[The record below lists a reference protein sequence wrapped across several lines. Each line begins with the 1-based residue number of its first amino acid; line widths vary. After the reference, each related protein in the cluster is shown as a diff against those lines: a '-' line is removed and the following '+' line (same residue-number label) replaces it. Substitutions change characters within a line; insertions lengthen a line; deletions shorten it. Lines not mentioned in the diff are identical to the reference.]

1 MVLEKVFLVHAGIL
15 GVIGFALIA
24 IGSLLGIRWNRRKQ
38 LTRKN
43 RIIHGYFIL
52 TAYVLSVVHIGQ
64 GLAAF
69 VDLQGRLLGSASVL
83 HSIHIAL
90 AVSFLVFFTKVLID
104 GYRGIMRCRD
114 GYILLLWNAFLIVT
128 GYIIRNLAFG
138 EIIFPF
144 L

>member
-15 GVIGFALIA
+15 GVVGFALLA
-24 IGSLLGIRWNRRKQ
+24 IGSLLGIRWNRQKQ

-43 RIIHGYFIL
+43 RRIHGYFIMASYIL
-52 TAYVLSVVHIGQ
+52 AVIHIGQ
-64 GLAAF
+64 GLAAY
-69 VDLQGRLLGSASVL
+69 VDLQGRILGAASVL
-83 HSIHIAL
+83 HWIHIVF
-90 AVSFLVFFTKVLID
+90 AVGFLIFFTKVLID
-104 GYRGIMRCRD
+104 GYRGIMRCRN
-114 GYILLLWNAFLIVT
+114 GYVVLLWDALLIAT